1 MHLVGFIIRNW
12 SRCTVTWTSKPC
24 PYFSR
29 NNQQDA
35 TL

>member
-1 MHLVGFIIRNW
+1 M
-12 SRCTVTWTSKPC
+12 RCSISAFQTQLINLIFTDPC
-24 PYFSR
+24 IAVWISR

>member
-1 MHLVGFIIRNW
+1 MQIKFSVENDVIID
-12 SRCTVTWTSKPC
+12 VTTI
-24 PYFSR
+24 FSR